1 MYSLSHLSKDFIY
14 CFTFPHFNWFIA
26 FILLLSILFSIVVTI
41 QPLYNVQKEKFSCQT
56 IKRIQFN
63 SDYKALE
70 MKRDQAF
77 YKAVISTLVHI
88 AIFYYEAL
96 GIGYTWNIW
105 MFAMTGLNYVM
116 LMKTVGDYAG
126 RSKGKYLWQSL
137 LVLVILIIL
146 PIVIFWRYFYASQPS
161 LTTYGFNPHKK
172 PISMTLLIVCVT
184 LIVIELIVI
193 LHKTIRADIRE
204 RRRIFTASTVLMK
217 KMFSEEYD
225 EKDKQ
230 NKYNAM
236 WIKLREF
243 KTHID
248 N

>member
-1 MYSLSHLSKDFIY
+1 
-14 CFTFPHFNWFIA
+14 
-26 FILLLSILFSIVVTI
+26 
-41 QPLYNVQKEKFSCQT
+41 
-56 IKRIQFN
+56 
-63 SDYKALE
+63 
-70 MKRDQAF
+70 
-77 YKAVISTLVHI
+77 
-88 AIFYYEAL
+88 
-96 GIGYTWNIW
+96 
-105 MFAMTGLNYVM
+105 
-116 LMKTVGDYAG
+116 
-126 RSKGKYLWQSL
+126 
-137 LVLVILIIL
+137 
-146 PIVIFWRYFYASQPS
+146 
-161 LTTYGFNPHKK
+161 
-172 PISMTLLIVCVT
+172 MTLLIVCVT